1 MDRPSDIQRSSTNR
15 FNRSNN
21 TLTTMVTI
29 DETPIINLLKVV
41 FDIEP
46 LEKYVDIR
54 NVDIRNVNFND
65 DINDQNRDSK

>member
-1 MDRPSDIQRSSTNR
+1 
-15 FNRSNN
+15 
-21 TLTTMVTI
+21 MVKTDNI
-29 DETPIINLLKVV
+29 TPIVNLLKVV

-54 NVDIRNVNFND
+54 NVDFND

>member
-1 MDRPSDIQRSSTNR
+1 
-15 FNRSNN
+15 
-21 TLTTMVTI
+21 MVTI

-54 NVDIRNVNFND
+54 NVNFND
-65 DINDQNRDSK
+65 DINDESRDSK

>member
-1 MDRPSDIQRSSTNR
+1 MVD
-15 FNRSNN
+15 NN
-21 TLTTMVTI
+21 NI
-29 DETPIINLLKVV
+29 TPIVNLLKVV

-65 DINDQNRDSK
+65 DSNDQNRDCK

>member
-1 MDRPSDIQRSSTNR
+1 
-15 FNRSNN
+15 
-21 TLTTMVTI
+21 MVKDNI
-29 DETPIINLLKVV
+29 TPIVNLLKVV

-54 NVDIRNVNFND
+54 NVNIND

>member
-1 MDRPSDIQRSSTNR
+1 MVKTD
-15 FNRSNN
+15 NN
-21 TLTTMVTI
+21 NI
-29 DETPIINLLKVV
+29 TPVINLLKVV

-54 NVDIRNVNFND
+54 NVNFND

>member
-1 MDRPSDIQRSSTNR
+1 
-15 FNRSNN
+15 
-21 TLTTMVTI
+21 MVTDNI
-29 DETPIINLLKVV
+29 TPIVNLLKVV

-54 NVDIRNVNFND
+54 NVNFNS

>member
-1 MDRPSDIQRSSTNR
+1 MVNTNTTD
-15 FNRSNN
+15 NN
-21 TLTTMVTI
+21 PV
-29 DETPIINLLKVV
+29 INLLKVV

-54 NVDIRNVNFND
+54 NVNFNN